1 MNKKTELR
9 KKYACLRDS
18 IPKRHRLDDAEKIC
32 QRLVESEY
40 YKRSKTVFVYVSFGS
55 EVSTDLLIDRIIRDK
70 GLAVVPLCDTETHTM
85 RLIGIENK
93 TQLEPGSYG
102 ILEPKRKLLE
112 GGELTE
118 FDKNEIDL
126 AIVPGLAFDDSGLRL
141 GYGGG
146 YYDRFFE
153 GFKGCS
159 IGLSYSESMT
169 ESLPETEYDC
179 RIDGVICPGEMKIYG
194 DRLLKN

>member
-9 KKYACLRDS
+9 KKYAYLRDS
-18 IPKRHRLDDAEKIC
+18 IPKERRIDDAAGIC

-55 EVSTDLLIDRIIRDK
+55 EVSTELLIDRIIRDK
-70 GLAVVPLCDTETHTM
+70 GLAVVPLCDTEAHTM

-93 TQLEPGSYG
+93 TQLEAGSYG

-146 YYDRFFE
+146 YYDRFLANFN
-153 GFKGCS
+153 GCS
-159 IGLSYSESMT
+159 FGFAYPECMT
-169 ESLPETEYDC
+169 ENLPETEYDC
-179 RIDGVICPGEMKIYG
+179 RVDGVVCPEEMRIYG
-194 DRLLKN
+194 DRLLKS

>member
-1 MNKKTELR
+1 MNKKSELR
-9 KKYACLRDS
+9 KKFAHLRNS
-18 IPKRHRLDDAEKIC
+18 IPKERRIDNAVEIF
-32 QRLVESEY
+32 QRLVDSDY
-40 YKRSKTVFVYVSFGS
+40 YKRSEIVFVYVSFGS
-55 EVSTDLLIDRIIRDK
+55 EVSTGLLIDRIIRDK
-70 GLAVVPLCDTETHTM
+70 GLAVVPLCDTEAHTM

-93 TQLEPGSYG
+93 TQLESGSYG

-159 IGLSYSESMT
+159 VGLSYSECMT
-169 ESLPETEYDC
+169 ENLPETEYDC
-179 RIDGVICPGEMKIYG
+179 RVDGVVCPEEMRIYG